1 MKSLIRVLLWA
12 ALPAL
17 TSLPAAGQ
25 SASLAPIA
33 LDRSFHAMYN
43 LDFPLA
49 LREAAAFG
57 KEHPED
63 ARAQIA
69 EASAHL
75 FAELERLHVLQSE
88 FFASDTGFDAR
99 NKLKPD
105 ADEKAAFD
113 MAVDTAERKAQAA
126 LAREP
131 KYPDALFS
139 LALANGLRA
148 DYAALIEKRDF
159 AALGFTKKA
168 TAYAEQLLALKPD
181 YYDAYLSTGLGKYLI
196 GSKPAPVRWVLR
208 LGGFKGN
215 KEEGM
220 KELTIT
226 AEHGRLLAPFARLLL
241 AVGYL
246 REQRND
252 DARKLLLALRDE
264 FPGNPLYAQEAAK
277 IR

>member
-1 MKSLIRVLLWA
+1 MGSAAMKSLLRVLLWA

-75 FAELERLHVLQSE
+75 FAELERLRVLQSE

-131 KYPDALFS
+131 KYPDAS
-139 LALANGLRA
+139 NQA
-148 DYAALIEKRDF
+148 F
-159 AALGFTKKA
+159 ASS
-168 TAYAEQLLALKPD
+168 E
-181 YYDAYLSTGLGKYLI
+181 
-196 GSKPAPVRWVLR
+196 
-208 LGGFKGN
+208 
-215 KEEGM
+215 
-220 KELTIT
+220 
-226 AEHGRLLAPFARLLL
+226 RLLGDLASPTSSAFAHASKCNR
-241 AVGYL
+241 AA
-246 REQRND
+246 
-252 DARKLLLALRDE
+252 ARV
-264 FPGNPLYAQEAAK
+264 AAT
-277 IR
+277 